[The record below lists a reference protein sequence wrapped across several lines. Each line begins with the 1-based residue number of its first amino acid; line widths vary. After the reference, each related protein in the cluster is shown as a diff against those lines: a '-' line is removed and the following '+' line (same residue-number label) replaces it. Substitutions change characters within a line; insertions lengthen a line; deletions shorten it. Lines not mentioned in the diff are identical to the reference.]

1 MRCALCNE
9 GLKYKEKKYMQ
20 IHDTAFIAPGAVV
33 LGDVTIG
40 ENSGI
45 WYNAVVRG
53 DRDSIV
59 IGKESNIQDNAV
71 VHLGSGY
78 PVEIGDHVTIGH
90 GAIVH
95 GCKIGD
101 NTMIGMG
108 AILMNGC
115 KIGKN
120 CIIGAGALVTQNVEI
135 PDNSLVVG
143 NPGKV
148 KRAVT
153 EEEIRWNL
161 ENARI
166 YVEEA
171 QEEKEHCP
179 SGSALLQTPCPV
191 PVPVFPDIAPAYP
204 GWHNRSREKSGR
216 SCPSRPVPGLTFRHG
231 ILR

>member
-1 MRCALCNE
+1 
-9 GLKYKEKKYMQ
+9 MQ
-20 IHDTAFIAPGAVV
+20 IHETVFIAPGAVV
-33 LGDVTIG
+33 QGDVTIG

-71 VHLGSGY
+71 VHLGSGH

-120 CIIGAGALVTQNVEI
+120 CIIGAGAIITGGKEI

-143 NPGKV
+143 NPGKIL
-148 KRAVT
+148 RQVT
-153 EEEIRWNL
+153 EAEVEENL
-161 ENARI
+161 KNARL

-171 QEEKEHCP
+171 
-179 SGSALLQTPCPV
+179 AAQTTC
-191 PVPVFPDIAPAYP
+191 
-204 GWHNRSREKSGR
+204 
-216 SCPSRPVPGLTFRHG
+216 
-231 ILR
+231 

>member
-1 MRCALCNE
+1 
-9 GLKYKEKKYMQ
+9 MQ
-20 IHDTAFIAPGAVV
+20 IHDTAFIVPGAVV

-40 ENSGI
+40 
-45 WYNAVVRG
+45 
-53 DRDSIV
+53 
-59 IGKESNIQDNAV
+59 
-71 VHLGSGY
+71 
-78 PVEIGDHVTIGH
+78 H

-95 GCKIGD
+95 
-101 NTMIGMG
+101 
-108 AILMNGC
+108 GC

-143 NPGKV
+143 NPGTV

-171 QEEKEHCP
+171 QKEL
-179 SGSALLQTPCPV
+179 SDSYRQNTNE
-191 PVPVFPDIAPAYP
+191 I
-204 GWHNRSREKSGR
+204 
-216 SCPSRPVPGLTFRHG
+216 
-231 ILR
+231 

>member
-1 MRCALCNE
+1 
-9 GLKYKEKKYMQ
+9 MQ

-40 ENSGI
+40 
-45 WYNAVVRG
+45 
-53 DRDSIV
+53 
-59 IGKESNIQDNAV
+59 
-71 VHLGSGY
+71 
-78 PVEIGDHVTIGH
+78 H

-95 GCKIGD
+95 
-101 NTMIGMG
+101 
-108 AILMNGC
+108 GC

-135 PDNSLVVG
+135 PDNSLVIG

-171 QEEKEHCP
+171 QEEKR
-179 SGSALLQTPCPV
+179 AL
-191 PVPVFPDIAPAYP
+191 
-204 GWHNRSREKSGR
+204 S
-216 SCPSRPVPGLTFRHG
+216 
-231 ILR
+231 

>member
-1 MRCALCNE
+1 
-9 GLKYKEKKYMQ
+9 MQ

-59 IGKESNIQDNAV
+59 IGRESNIQDNAV

-90 GAIVH
+90 GAIIH

-135 PDNSLVVG
+135 PDNSLVIG
-143 NPGKV
+143 
-148 KRAVT
+148 
-153 EEEIRWNL
+153 IRL
-161 ENARI
+161 YFVI
-166 YVEEA
+166 T
-171 QEEKEHCP
+171 KK
-179 SGSALLQTPCPV
+179 
-191 PVPVFPDIAPAYP
+191 
-204 GWHNRSREKSGR
+204 SRENLHYVTIFSTISLFIIAVSLCTGR
-216 SCPSRPVPGLTFRHG
+216 RLE
-231 ILR
+231 

>member
-1 MRCALCNE
+1 
-9 GLKYKEKKYMQ
+9 MQ

-90 GAIVH
+90 GAIIH
-95 GCKIGD
+95 
-101 NTMIGMG
+101 
-108 AILMNGC
+108 GC

-161 ENARI
+161 KNAHI

-171 QEEKEHCP
+171 QKEL
-179 SGSALLQTPCPV
+179 SDSYRQNTNE
-191 PVPVFPDIAPAYP
+191 I
-204 GWHNRSREKSGR
+204 
-216 SCPSRPVPGLTFRHG
+216 
-231 ILR
+231 

>member
-1 MRCALCNE
+1 
-9 GLKYKEKKYMQ
+9 MQ

-95 GCKIGD
+95 GCKIG
-101 NTMIGMG
+101 
-108 AILMNGC
+108 
-115 KIGKN
+115 KN

-171 QEEKEHCP
+171 QKEL
-179 SGSALLQTPCPV
+179 SDSYRQNTNE
-191 PVPVFPDIAPAYP
+191 I
-204 GWHNRSREKSGR
+204 
-216 SCPSRPVPGLTFRHG
+216 
-231 ILR
+231 

>member
-1 MRCALCNE
+1 
-9 GLKYKEKKYMQ
+9 MQ

-33 LGDVTIG
+33 QGDVTIG

-95 GCKIGD
+95 GCKIG
-101 NTMIGMG
+101 
-108 AILMNGC
+108 
-115 KIGKN
+115 KN

-135 PDNSLVVG
+135 PDNSLVIG

-148 KRAVT
+148 KREVT
-153 EEEIRWNL
+153 KEEIRRNL
-161 ENARI
+161 ENAQL

-171 QEEKEHCP
+171 QEEMK
-179 SGSALLQTPCPV
+179 A
-191 PVPVFPDIAPAYP
+191 AA
-204 GWHNRSREKSGR
+204 HNE
-216 SCPSRPVPGLTFRHG
+216 
-231 ILR
+231 

>member
-1 MRCALCNE
+1 
-9 GLKYKEKKYMQ
+9 MQ
-20 IHDTAFIAPGAVV
+20 IHDTVFIAPGAVV

-40 ENSGI
+40 KNSGI

-135 PDNSLVVG
+135 RYRRRDPVES
-143 NPGKV
+143 GK
-148 KRAVT
+148 RT
-153 EEEIRWNL
+153 HLR
-161 ENARI
+161 R
-166 YVEEA
+166 
-171 QEEKEHCP
+171 
-179 SGSALLQTPCPV
+179 GS
-191 PVPVFPDIAPAYP
+191 
-204 GWHNRSREKSGR
+204 SGR
-216 SCPSRPVPGLTFRHG
+216 IKRLLSAKYK
-231 ILR
+231 

>member
-9 GLKYKEKKYMQ
+9 GLKYKEKKFMQ

-40 ENSGI
+40 EN
-45 WYNAVVRG
+45 RG

-59 IGKESNIQDNAV
+59 IGRESNIQDNAV

-78 PVEIGDHVTIGH
+78 PVKIGDHVTIGH
-90 GAIVH
+90 GAIIH

-135 PDNSLVVG
+135 PDNSLVIG

-171 QEEKEHCP
+171 QEEKR
-179 SGSALLQTPCPV
+179 AL
-191 PVPVFPDIAPAYP
+191 
-204 GWHNRSREKSGR
+204 S
-216 SCPSRPVPGLTFRHG
+216 
-231 ILR
+231 

>member
-1 MRCALCNE
+1 
-9 GLKYKEKKYMQ
+9 MQ

-40 ENSGI
+40 
-45 WYNAVVRG
+45 
-53 DRDSIV
+53 
-59 IGKESNIQDNAV
+59 
-71 VHLGSGY
+71 
-78 PVEIGDHVTIGH
+78 H

-95 GCKIGD
+95 
-101 NTMIGMG
+101 
-108 AILMNGC
+108 GC

-135 PDNSLVVG
+135 PDNSLVIG

-171 QEEKEHCP
+171 QKEL
-179 SGSALLQTPCPV
+179 SDSYRQNTNE
-191 PVPVFPDIAPAYP
+191 I
-204 GWHNRSREKSGR
+204 
-216 SCPSRPVPGLTFRHG
+216 
-231 ILR
+231 

>member
-1 MRCALCNE
+1 
-9 GLKYKEKKYMQ
+9 MQ

-59 IGKESNIQDNAV
+59 IGRESNIQDNAV

-90 GAIVH
+90 GAIIH

-108 AILMNGC
+108 ALLSDFC
-115 KIGKN
+115 YHEKN
-120 CIIGAGALVTQNVEI
+120 RGQPELSRTCFQRRL
-135 PDNSLVVG
+135 SLCQHAEKADHGRG
-143 NPGKV
+143 NC
-148 KRAVT
+148 T
-153 EEEIRWNL
+153 EQYGGDR
-161 ENARI
+161 
-166 YVEEA
+166 
-171 QEEKEHCP
+171 
-179 SGSALLQTPCPV
+179 
-191 PVPVFPDIAPAYP
+191 
-204 GWHNRSREKSGR
+204 
-216 SCPSRPVPGLTFRHG
+216 
-231 ILR
+231 

>member
-1 MRCALCNE
+1 
-9 GLKYKEKKYMQ
+9 MQ

-40 ENSGI
+40 
-45 WYNAVVRG
+45 
-53 DRDSIV
+53 
-59 IGKESNIQDNAV
+59 
-71 VHLGSGY
+71 
-78 PVEIGDHVTIGH
+78 H

-95 GCKIGD
+95 
-101 NTMIGMG
+101 
-108 AILMNGC
+108 GC

-166 YVEEA
+166 YVE
-171 QEEKEHCP
+171 
-179 SGSALLQTPCPV
+179 
-191 PVPVFPDIAPAYP
+191 
-204 GWHNRSREKSGR
+204 
-216 SCPSRPVPGLTFRHG
+216 
-231 ILR
+231 

>member
-1 MRCALCNE
+1 
-9 GLKYKEKKYMQ
+9 MQ

-95 GCKIGD
+95 GCKIG
-101 NTMIGMG
+101 
-108 AILMNGC
+108 
-115 KIGKN
+115 KN

-135 PDNSLVVG
+135 PDNSLVIG

-161 ENARI
+161 KNAHI
-166 YVEEA
+166 NVEEA
-171 QEEKEHCP
+171 QEEKR
-179 SGSALLQTPCPV
+179 AL
-191 PVPVFPDIAPAYP
+191 
-204 GWHNRSREKSGR
+204 S
-216 SCPSRPVPGLTFRHG
+216 
-231 ILR
+231 

>member
-1 MRCALCNE
+1 
-9 GLKYKEKKYMQ
+9 MQ

-78 PVEIGDHVTIGH
+78 PVKIGDHVTIGH
-90 GAIVH
+90 GAIIH
-95 GCKIGD
+95 
-101 NTMIGMG
+101 
-108 AILMNGC
+108 GC

-135 PDNSLVVG
+135 PDNSLVIG

-161 ENARI
+161 ENAHI

-171 QEEKEHCP
+171 QKEL
-179 SGSALLQTPCPV
+179 SDSYRQN
-191 PVPVFPDIAPAYP
+191 I
-204 GWHNRSREKSGR
+204 NE
-216 SCPSRPVPGLTFRHG
+216 
-231 ILR
+231 I

>member
-1 MRCALCNE
+1 
-9 GLKYKEKKYMQ
+9 MQ

-33 LGDVTIG
+33 QGDVTIG

-95 GCKIGD
+95 GCKIG
-101 NTMIGMG
+101 
-108 AILMNGC
+108 
-115 KIGKN
+115 KN

-171 QEEKEHCP
+171 AEEL
-179 SGSALLQTPCPV
+179 SGSYRQNINE
-191 PVPVFPDIAPAYP
+191 F
-204 GWHNRSREKSGR
+204 
-216 SCPSRPVPGLTFRHG
+216 
-231 ILR
+231 

>member
-1 MRCALCNE
+1 
-9 GLKYKEKKYMQ
+9 MQ

-90 GAIVH
+90 GAIIH

-135 PDNSLVVG
+135 QDNSLVIG

-161 ENARI
+161 KNAHI

-171 QEEKEHCP
+171 QEELSDSYRQNINE
-179 SGSALLQTPCPV
+179 
-191 PVPVFPDIAPAYP
+191 I
-204 GWHNRSREKSGR
+204 
-216 SCPSRPVPGLTFRHG
+216 
-231 ILR
+231 

>member
-1 MRCALCNE
+1 MFLFDW
-9 GLKYKEKKYMQ
+9 KKCCKLYDIAQKKCDKLYVIGKKIVTKQEQNRSREYMQ
-20 IHDTAFIAPGAVV
+20 SHDTAFIAPGAVV

-59 IGKESNIQDNAV
+59 IGRESNIQDNAV

-135 PDNSLVVG
+135 PDIFLYLLSQ
-143 NPGKV
+143 
-148 KRAVT
+148 T
-153 EEEIRWNL
+153 RWL
-161 ENARI
+161 
-166 YVEEA
+166 
-171 QEEKEHCP
+171 K
-179 SGSALLQTPCPV
+179 L
-191 PVPVFPDIAPAYP
+191 
-204 GWHNRSREKSGR
+204 
-216 SCPSRPVPGLTFRHG
+216 VPGHLSLAYNQDDGKLFHSKMR
-231 ILR
+231 R

>member
-1 MRCALCNE
+1 
-9 GLKYKEKKYMQ
+9 MQ

-40 ENSGI
+40 
-45 WYNAVVRG
+45 
-53 DRDSIV
+53 
-59 IGKESNIQDNAV
+59 
-71 VHLGSGY
+71 
-78 PVEIGDHVTIGH
+78 H
-90 GAIVH
+90 GAIIH

-171 QEEKEHCP
+171 QKEL
-179 SGSALLQTPCPV
+179 SDSYRQNTNE
-191 PVPVFPDIAPAYP
+191 I
-204 GWHNRSREKSGR
+204 
-216 SCPSRPVPGLTFRHG
+216 
-231 ILR
+231 

>member
-1 MRCALCNE
+1 
-9 GLKYKEKKYMQ
+9 MQ
-20 IHDTAFIAPGAVV
+20 IHDIAFIAPGAVV

-40 ENSGI
+40 
-45 WYNAVVRG
+45 
-53 DRDSIV
+53 
-59 IGKESNIQDNAV
+59 
-71 VHLGSGY
+71 
-78 PVEIGDHVTIGH
+78 H

-95 GCKIGD
+95 
-101 NTMIGMG
+101 
-108 AILMNGC
+108 GC

-171 QEEKEHCP
+171 QKEL
-179 SGSALLQTPCPV
+179 SDSYRQNTNE
-191 PVPVFPDIAPAYP
+191 I
-204 GWHNRSREKSGR
+204 
-216 SCPSRPVPGLTFRHG
+216 
-231 ILR
+231 